1 MPEIQLGAHTIRSHG
16 VKVART
22 HMHDWLVLLFLVVIE
37 VILNVI
43 EPFHCFVGSN
53 MMDDLKYPLQ
63 ENTMP
68 LWAVPVDILI
78 TGVLIDVI
86 KDVGR
91 PRPDFFWH
99 CFPDDKGVFDT
110 VTSKVMCTRL
120 KSIIKGGH
128 KGSFAG
134 LGFLSWYM
142 ARKIRVFDR
151 RDHVK
156 KYMQKGDDDYQLQ
169 QQLLSL
175 AQLEELP
182 DLSVTTNLFNSTLA
196 YNSTSYCSDC
206 PSFGD
211 IVKVLSQVELPS
223 PSPEPMT
230 SSCNL
235 MIRFQQGQSSGI
247 KKDDGT
253 EFGKVEREEE
263 HRAQASRAAEQRRR
277 SRYQEKLRHI
287 KELIPGCNKR
297 DQASI
302 LDDGIEYIKYLETQL
317 QMIEYMRS
325 ASSMTT
331 HGFYMSPWN
340 QLPEPY
346 LAPYHLMMRPA
357 IMNDYCSYFTPRI
370 PPFFSYFNPL
380 AATLLPTP
388 QPAAA
393 TNNINA
399 AATNASQVA
408 GSIYSH
414 YPYHHNRS
422 N

>member
-53 MMDDLKYPLQ
+53 MMDDLKYHLQ

-99 CFPDDKGVFDT
+99 CFPDDKG
-110 VTSKVMCTRL
+110 
-120 KSIIKGGH
+120 
-128 KGSFAG
+128 
-134 LGFLSWYM
+134 
-142 ARKIRVFDR
+142 
-151 RDHVK
+151 K

-206 PSFGD
+206 PSFSD

-325 ASSMTT
+325 AGSMTT